1 MTTPIIFLIILGI
14 LVLVHEFG
22 HFIVAKIS
30 KVKVEEFAFGFPPT
44 LWSKTKGETKYMI
57 NAIPFGGY
65 VKLLGED
72 GANLDDPR
80 SFSNK
85 SHFVRAAIIVAG
97 ITMNLILGGLFLGIA
112 FMIGMPTVSDNY
124 QKDYPYA
131 QVQTGIVAYEINND
145 SDFSQKIIPGD
156 KIVSI
161 DGQAISSVE
170 QFKSNIQNYKDQEI
184 NLQIQRKKELLNISG
199 HPNFSE
205 ANQAYQVGIVLT
217 EEQTIK
223 YPFYLAIPMGFVEMF
238 RLLKSMIVALYGIV
252 VDLIITHQAPVA
264 IAGPVGIYQIA
275 AAASEMGLVYLIQ
288 LTSLLSINLALINIL
303 PIPALDGGRLLFI
316 VLEKIRGKKISA
328 NLENIVHTAGFVVI
342 IGIILL
348 VTISDIKNL
357 F

>member
-1 MTTPIIFLIILGI
+1 MLTPLIFLTILGI

-22 HFIVAKIS
+22 HFIVAKLF

-44 LWSKTKGETKYMI
+44 IWSKTKGETKYMI
-57 NAIPFGGY
+57 NLIPFGGY

-72 GANLDDPR
+72 GSNQDDPR
-80 SFSNK
+80 SFVSK
-85 SHFVRAAIIVAG
+85 SHFAKAAIIVAG
-97 ITMNLILGGLFLGIA
+97 ITMNLILGGLFLGLA
-112 FMIGMPTVSDNY
+112 FMIGLPTISSNY
-124 QKDYPYA
+124 QKEYPYA
-131 QVQTGIVAYEINND
+131 QVSTSIVAYEINKE
-145 SDFSQKIIPGD
+145 SDFSDKIIPGD
-156 KIVSI
+156 KIMDI
-161 DGQAISSVE
+161 NGQSVNSVE
-170 QFKSNIQNYKDQEI
+170 QFKNIIQNYKDQTI
-184 NLQIQRKKELLNISG
+184 NLQIKRNQDLFVVSG
-199 HPNFSE
+199 HPSFSE
-205 ANQAYQVGIVLT
+205 TNQAYQVGVVLT

-238 RLLKSMIVALYGIV
+238 KLLKSMIVALYEIIR
-252 VDLIITHQAPVA
+252 DLITVHQVPVA
-264 IAGPVGIYQIA
+264 IAGPVGIYKIA
-275 AAASEMGLVYLIQ
+275 ATASEMGLVYLIQ